1 MYLFYLC
8 SSRQMT
14 GLRYG
19 VPDVGPENIISV
31 LYLAEYE
38 LAYVLILTLQRSLM
52 ISFKIRQMPQQAT
65 STGAVGMAGERG
77 VLWKILL
84 RSG

>member
-1 MYLFYLC
+1 
-8 SSRQMT
+8 MT

-31 LYLAEYE
+31 LYLSEYE
-38 LAYVLILTLQRSLM
+38 LAYILILTLQRSLM
-52 ISFKIRQMPQQAT
+52 ISFKIRQMPQQAA
-65 STGAVGMAGERG
+65 STGAVRIAGEG
-77 VLWKILL
+77 GGCPGKIIL